1 MMESCVHSGPDDD
14 LLDLHCAMQP
24 PSWRL
29 RRSRWWR
36 PRPVDA
42 RAAPLQLTGTGAR
55 GELPV
60 VSHTAVISFAGE
72 QGPGLHAYGLPDADT
87 HALRGLLK
95 SSKSWKITS
104 ASALLGLFKL
114 RARAAFH
121 A

>member
-1 MMESCVHSGPDDD
+1 MIFRIATVLAAATLALVAP
-14 LLDLHCAMQP
+14 
-24 PSWRL
+24 
-29 RRSRWWR
+29 
-36 PRPVDA
+36 PVDA

-60 VSHTAVISFAGE
+60 VSHTAVVNFAGE

-95 SSKSWKITS
+95 SRKIASASTKSRKIAS
-104 ASALLGLFKL
+104 ASALLFKL
-114 RARAAFH
+114 RARASFH